1 MKSCESRV
9 FCLIITM
16 PKNTILKQIL
26 IWRAKHISHRQFVY
40 ILSVIIGF
48 TSGLG
53 AVVLKN
59 LTHFIQH
66 LLEAKLIKYYH
77 HAFYFLFPV
86 LGLSIVYLIIKYVIR
101 NKVNHGIPSTLFA
114 ISKRKGMMKQYQ
126 MFGSI
131 LTAPITVGFGGSVGL
146 EGPTVATG
154 AAIGSNIS
162 RLFHMNQTTR
172 TLLISCAAAGAMSSI
187 FKAPIAAIIF
197 AIEVFSLDL
206 TIASMLPLLLAS
218 LSAILTSFFFLGD
231 DVLLPFRVEDK
242 FFISD
247 APFYIILGIVAAFV
261 SIYFTDVY
269 DKIQKLFDRLKTP
282 INKLIVGSIGIGL
295 LVFLFPPLYGEGFDI
310 INNLIAGN
318 PEKALQS
325 NLFQMDLTN
334 IWIVIALLIGLLLF
348 KIVASALTFGAGG
361 VGGIFAPTLFMG
373 SIMGF
378 CMSKIINNCGLFNS
392 QISESNFTLVGMT
405 GLLAGVLHAPL
416 TAIFLIAELTGGYEL
431 FIPLM
436 ITATISFSITK
447 YFRPH
452 SVYNMELGRKG
463 ELITHDKDHAI
474 LTLMDINKVIET
486 NFITIR
492 PEMNLEQI
500 VNKAVIKSSRN
511 IFPVVKKETQKLQGI
526 ILLDDLRPI
535 MFDQSLYKKVTA
547 TDIMQKPTKIIN
559 LDVDKMTDI
568 MKKFQDSSAW
578 NLPVTKHGI
587 YYGFISKSKLLTAYR
602 RQLITLQSET

>member
-1 MKSCESRV
+1 
-9 FCLIITM
+9 M
-16 PKNTILKQIL
+16 PKNTIFKKIL

-40 ILSVIIGF
+40 ILSIVIGF
-48 TSGLG
+48 TSGVG
-53 AVVLKN
+53 AVILKN

-86 LGLSIVYLIIKYVIR
+86 LGLTIVYLVIKYVIR

-114 ISKRKGMMKQYQ
+114 ISKRKGMMKKYQ

-218 LSAILTSFFFLGD
+218 LSAILTSFFFGD
-231 DVLLPFRVEDK
+231 DVLLPFRIEDK
-242 FFISD
+242 FYIAD
-247 APFYIILGIVAAFV
+247 APFYILLGIVAAFV

-269 DKIQKLFDRLKTP
+269 DKIQKLFDKLNTP
-282 INKLIVGSIGIGL
+282 IKKLVVGGLGIGV
-295 LVFLFPPLYGEGFDI
+295 LVFLIPPLYGEGFDV

-373 SIMGF
+373 SIMGY
-378 CMSKIINNCGLFNS
+378 CMSKIINNCGLFS
-392 QISESNFTLVGMT
+392 TPISESNFTLVGMT

-416 TAIFLIAELTGGYEL
+416 TAIFLIAELTGGYDL

-436 ITATISFSITK
+436 LTATISFSITK

-474 LTLMDINKVIET
+474 LTLMDIDKVIET
-486 NFITIR
+486 NFITIC
-492 PEMNLEQI
+492 PEMTLEEI

-511 IFPVVKKETQKLQGI
+511 IFPVVKKETKKLQGI

-535 MFDQSLYKKVTA
+535 MFDQSLYKEMVA
-547 TDIMQKPTKIIN
+547 TDIMQKPIRTIN

-578 NLPVTKHGI
+578 NLPVTKHGV
-587 YYGFISKSKLLTAYR
+587 YYGFISKSKLLTTYR
-602 RQLITLQSET
+602 RQLIMLQGQT